1 LNYRGVYKLKNII
14 NKKQVQEEVA
24 FHEKSCSYCSGI
36 ECPIC
41 YSHYLRDPDY
51 KEKLSYKKLHKLEN
65 IKKSL
70 AVCEECSH
78 IFTEEEGVYL
88 YDDIEE
94 DYYDLRDNYA
104 TSEVYEY

>member
-1 LNYRGVYKLKNII
+1 MKNII
-14 NKKQVQEEVA
+14 NKKEVQEEVA
-24 FHEKSCSYCSGI
+24 FQEKGCSYCSGI

-51 KEKLSYKKLHKLEN
+51 KEKLIYKKLHKLEN

-70 AVCEECSH
+70 AVCEACSH
-78 IFTEEEGVYL
+78 IFPEDEGVYL
-88 YDDIEE
+88 YDDIDE

-104 TSEVYEY
+104 TSKVYDY